1 MIARALVAAALCAPL
16 LTVSAQSDGSW
27 RTIDVSRQ
35 LHDSAP
41 QRVKVQFDA
50 GRVDVRG
57 TDARVL
63 YAMHLRYDEE
73 RASPLHRYDQ
83 EQHSALLGAES
94 RGNAFRTSSSAS
106 RTEGHELRLALPT
119 AVPLDLDL
127 ELGGTEA
134 RLELGGLALQS
145 LRLECGATDAT
156 LDFATPNRTHMRELD
171 VGIGAA
177 EFTATHLA
185 NANAEQIRVR
195 GGIGTVDLD
204 FAGTW
209 TRDLDVVTRV
219 AIGKLTVRV
228 PDDVGVRVEVKRVAA
243 SFDHEGLVKRGDAW
257 FSSNW
262 DSAPHK
268 LRIHAETAFGAI
280 DVVRSTR

>member
-1 MIARALVAAALCAPL
+1 VIARALAVAALCMPL
-16 LTVSAQSDGSW
+16 LAASAQSGGTW

-35 LHDSAP
+35 LRDSAP

-50 GRVDVRG
+50 GRIDVRG

-63 YAMHLRYDEE
+63 SAMHLRYDEE
-73 RASPLHRYDQ
+73 RVSPLHRYDQ

-94 RGNAFRTSSSAS
+94 RGNVLRTSSSS
-106 RTEGHELRLALPT
+106 RSAEGSELGLALPT

-134 RLELGGLALQS
+134 RLDLGGLALQS

-156 LDFATPNRTHMRELD
+156 LDFATPNRSHMRELD

-185 NANAEQIRVR
+185 NANAEQIRLR

-204 FAGTW
+204 FSGRW

-243 SFDHEGLVKRGDAW
+243 GFDHEGLVKRGDAW
-257 FSSNW
+257 FSPNW
-262 DSAPHK
+262 DSARHK
-268 LRIHAETAFGAI
+268 LRVRAETVFGAI
-280 DVVRSTR
+280 DVVPSTR

>member
-1 MIARALVAAALCAPL
+1 VIARALAVAALCMPL
-16 LTVSAQSDGSW
+16 LAASAQSGGTW

-35 LHDSAP
+35 LRDSAP

-50 GRVDVRG
+50 GRIDVRG

-73 RASPLHRYDQ
+73 RVSPLHRYDQ

-94 RGNAFRTSSSAS
+94 RGNVLRTSSSS
-106 RTEGHELRLALPT
+106 RSAEGSELGLALPT

-134 RLELGGLALQS
+134 RLDLGGLALQS

-156 LDFATPNRTHMRELD
+156 LDFATPNRSHMRELD

-185 NANAEQIRVR
+185 NANAEQIRLR

-204 FAGTW
+204 FSGRW

-243 SFDHEGLVKRGDAW
+243 GFDHEGLVKRGDAW
-257 FSSNW
+257 FSPNW
-262 DSAPHK
+262 DSARHK
-268 LRIHAETAFGAI
+268 LRVRAETVFGAI
-280 DVVRSTR
+280 DVVPSTR

>member
-1 MIARALVAAALCAPL
+1 VNARALAVAALCAPL
-16 LTVSAQSDGSW
+16 LAASAQSGGTW
-27 RTIDVSRQ
+27 RTIEVSRQ
-35 LHDSAP
+35 LRDSAP

-63 YAMHLRYDEE
+63 YAMRLRYDEE

-94 RGNAFRTSSSAS
+94 RGNALRPSSSRSA
-106 RTEGHELRLALPT
+106 EGSELRLALPT

-134 RLELGGLALQS
+134 KLDLGGLALQS

-156 LDFATPNRTHMRELD
+156 LDFASPNRSHMRELA

-177 EFTATHLA
+177 EFTATRLA
-185 NANAEQIRVR
+185 NANAEQIRLR

-204 FAGTW
+204 FAGRW
-209 TRDLDVVTRV
+209 TRDLDVVTRL

-243 SFDHEGLVKRGDAW
+243 GFDHEGLVKRGDAW
-257 FSSNW
+257 FSPNW
-262 DSAPHK
+262 DSARHK

-280 DVVRSTR
+280 DVVPSTR

>member
-1 MIARALVAAALCAPL
+1 VNARVLAVAALCAPL
-16 LTVSAQSDGSW
+16 LAASAQSGGTW
-27 RTIDVSRQ
+27 RTIEVSRQ
-35 LHDSAP
+35 LRDSAP

-63 YAMHLRYDEE
+63 YAMRLRYDEE

-94 RGNAFRTSSSAS
+94 RGNALRTSSSRSAEAS
-106 RTEGHELRLALPT
+106 ELRLTLPT

-134 RLELGGLALQS
+134 KLDLGGLAIQS

-156 LDFATPNRTHMRELD
+156 LDFATPNRSHMRELA

-177 EFTATHLA
+177 EFTATRLA
-185 NANAEQIRVR
+185 NANAEQIRLR

-204 FAGTW
+204 FAGSW
-209 TRDLDVVTRV
+209 TRDLDVVTRL

-243 SFDHEGLVKRGDAW
+243 GFDHEGLVKRGDAW
-257 FSSNW
+257 FSPNW
-262 DSAPHK
+262 DSSRHK

-280 DVVRSTR
+280 DVVPSTR